1 MVNAREL
8 IAALQRAG
16 FVVRRQTGSHVTLRH
31 ADGRF
36 AVVPRHPGDLGTGL
50 LVSILR
56 RALDGLVG
64 SPQGGQPDP
73 LRDRGEP
80 VRMRCQR
87 RW

>member
-1 MVNAREL
+1 VVNAREL

-31 ADGRF
+31 PADGRI

-56 RALDGLVG
+56 RAGMT
-64 SPQGGQPDP
+64 PEE
-73 LRDRGEP
+73 LRALL
-80 VRMRCQR
+80 
-87 RW
+87 